1 MKPVISDSI
10 LYIGADDH
18 DIDLFENQYP
28 VPDGVSY
35 NSYLILDEKVAV
47 MDTVDRRRTET
58 WFDALTK
65 ALNGREPD
73 YLIIS
78 HMEPDHAYNIGLL
91 AEKYPQMKLVGNAKT
106 FAMLPRFFDASLTGR
121 AVTVADSDSLP
132 LGRHTL
138 TFYAAPMVHWLD
150 EARRYYLNIVGKYGV
165 QVQALLKKAAG
176 LDVKK
181 ILPLHGPVLEGDL
194 SPYLEKYD
202 LWSRYVPEEK
212 GVALAYCSIHGN
224 TEKAALLLRDFLAG
238 AGEAVEVFDLCRCDM
253 SAAVAAAFRYDR
265 LVLACPTYD
274 GGLFPPMEDFLSHLK
289 SKNFQSRTAALVEN
303 GSWAPISAKLMGEK
317 LSAMKDV
324 TLLSAPV
331 TVASAVKPETEA
343 ALKALAETLSH
354 R

>member
-65 ALNGREPD
+65 ALNGRDPD

-121 AVTVADSDSLP
+121 AVTVADGDSLP

-138 TFYAAPMVHWLD
+138 TFYTAPMVHWPEVMVSYESEEKLLFSADAFGRFGALDVDMPWLD
-150 EARRYYLNIVGKYGV
+150 EARRYYQTACQLDPGDVEYR
-165 QVQALLKKAAG
+165 QALNFVENSAG
-176 LDVKK
+176 GYR
-181 ILPLHGPVLEGDL
+181 PEG
-194 SPYLEKYD
+194 Y
-202 LWSRYVPEEK
+202 
-212 GVALAYCSIHGN
+212 
-224 TEKAALLLRDFLAG
+224 
-238 AGEAVEVFDLCRCDM
+238 EVFSSGCGGDNMCGR
-253 SAAVAAAFRYDR
+253 
-265 LVLACPTYD
+265 LACTYLLCNLCGC
-274 GGLFPPMEDFLSHLK
+274 GGMRFF
-289 SKNFQSRTAALVEN
+289 
-303 GSWAPISAKLMGEK
+303 WC
-317 LSAMKDV
+317 
-324 TLLSAPV
+324 
-331 TVASAVKPETEA
+331 
-343 ALKALAETLSH
+343 
-354 R
+354 

>member
-1 MKPVISDSI
+1 MTDPYEVLNIPSTATDEEVKKAYRDLARKYHPDNYHDNPLADLAQEKMKEINAAYHTIQQERGNRGGGGTSYAQQGYGGYQYQQRTAGNPAFQQVRMAVNRND
-10 LYIGADDH
+10 LGMAEQLLDRMGDH
-18 DIDLFENQYP
+18 NGEWNFLKGTICY
-28 VPDGVSY
+28 
-35 NSYLILDEKVAV
+35 
-47 MDTVDRRRTET
+47 RRG
-58 WFDALTK
+58 W
-65 ALNGREPD
+65 
-73 YLIIS
+73 
-78 HMEPDHAYNIGLL
+78 
-91 AEKYPQMKLVGNAKT
+91 V
-106 FAMLPRFFDASLTGR
+106 
-121 AVTVADSDSLP
+121 
-132 LGRHTL
+132 
-138 TFYAAPMVHWLD
+138 D

-238 AGEAVEVFDLCRCDM
+238 AGETVEVFDLCRCDM

-289 SKNFQSRTAALVEN
+289 SKNFQGRAAALVEN
-303 GSWAPISAKLMGEK
+303 GSWAPISARLMGEK

-324 TLLSAPV
+324 TVLTDPV

-343 ALKALAETLSH
+343 ALKALAENLS
-354 R
+354 RR